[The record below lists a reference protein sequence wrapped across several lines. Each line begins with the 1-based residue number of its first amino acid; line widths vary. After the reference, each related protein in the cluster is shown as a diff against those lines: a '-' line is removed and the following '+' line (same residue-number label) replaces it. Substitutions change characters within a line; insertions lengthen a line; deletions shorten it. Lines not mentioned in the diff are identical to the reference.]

1 MIKNARFLPTKKA
14 SGGKAVMNLHELNTL
29 PADQLKGELF
39 KCCGSNAWVEKMLPF
54 FPADD
59 MVELLNDAEE
69 QWYACSESDWLE
81 AFTQHPKIG
90 DVESLKKKFAS
101 TAHWASG
108 EQGTVTAASPSTL
121 EALAKGNEEYEKK
134 FGFIFIV
141 CATGK
146 SADEM
151 LGLLQERLPN
161 TKETEIRIAMDEQ
174 NKITQLR
181 LQKLLA

>member
-1 MIKNARFLPTKKA
+1 MTI
-14 SGGKAVMNLHELNTL
+14 HELNIL
-29 PADQLKGELF
+29 SKDELQQALF
-39 KCCGSNAWVEKMLPF
+39 NCCGSNTWVDKMLPF

-69 QWYACSESDWLE
+69 QWFNCTEADWLE
-81 AFTQHPKIG
+81 AFTHHPKIG
-90 DVESLKKKFAS
+90 DVESLTKKFAS
-101 TAHWASG
+101 TAKWASG
-108 EQGTVTAASPSTL
+108 EQMAVNTASQQTI
-121 EALAKGNEEYEKK
+121 EALAKGNEAYEQK

-151 LGLLQERLPN
+151 LQLLQARLPN
-161 TKETEIRIAMDEQ
+161 HKQDEIKIAMEEQ

>member
-1 MIKNARFLPTKKA
+1 MT
-14 SGGKAVMNLHELNTL
+14 LHHLNTL
-29 PADQLKGELF
+29 TPEKLQSELF
-39 KCCGSNAWVEKMLPF
+39 KCCGSTTWVSKMLPF

-59 MVELLNDAEE
+59 MVELLNDAED
-69 QWYACSESDWLE
+69 QWYECSEADWLE
-81 AFTQHPKIG
+81 AFTYHPKIG

-101 TAHWASG
+101 TAQWASG
-108 EQGTVTAASPSTL
+108 EQGAVRQASQQTL
-121 EALAKGNEEYEKK
+121 EALAKGNDDYEKK

-151 LGLLQERLPN
+151 LVLLQARLPN
-161 TKETEIRIAMDEQ
+161 KREDEIKIAMDEQ

-181 LQKLLA
+181 LQKLLS